1 MRWPCFYVIIYHQND
16 DVDPNYEGDAM
27 KKLFLIG
34 FMGTG
39 KSAVGRVLAKR
50 QGYTC
55 DDLDELIERSTG
67 TTIADYID
75 SHGEEAFRD
84 AETKMLTDW
93 IDLHSGTAEDNEH
106 KYSVLACGG
115 GVVLR
120 EENRKMM
127 RANGMSVRL
136 TASIQ
141 SIYQR
146 VSANAPERPLL
157 ISDKP
162 LPERLETLAAVREP
176 LYRETADIEVSSEG
190 KSAAQTA
197 DLICQAL
204 ETPLSQDTP

>member
-1 MRWPCFYVIIYHQND
+1 
-16 DVDPNYEGDAM
+16 M

-55 DDLDELIERSTG
+55 DDLDELIERSPG

-84 AETKMLTDW
+84 VETKMLTDW

-120 EENRKMM
+120 EETRKMM
-127 RANGMSVRL
+127 RANGLSVRL

-146 VSANAPERPLL
+146 VSANAPERPNGGRYKK
-157 ISDKP
+157 SW
-162 LPERLETLAAVREP
+162 R
-176 LYRETADIEVSSEG
+176 G
-190 KSAAQTA
+190 KA
-197 DLICQAL
+197 
-204 ETPLSQDTP
+204 ETPAPHRYTYTAYANKDGYRIAHLLENGHLNRDGSRTRAFPHIRPAEKKAEEELIRRLKKAL